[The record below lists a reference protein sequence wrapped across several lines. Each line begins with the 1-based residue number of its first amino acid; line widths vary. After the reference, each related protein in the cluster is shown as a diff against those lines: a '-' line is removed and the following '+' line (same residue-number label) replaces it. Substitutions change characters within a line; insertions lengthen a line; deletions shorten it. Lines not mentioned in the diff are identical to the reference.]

1 MKLNLKRPLAFF
13 DLEAT
18 GTNVGADRI
27 VEISIIKLH
36 PPNGS
41 QEEVRTWRINPG
53 MPIPLESSL
62 IHGIYD
68 DDVKKEPFFKEVAS
82 LIARFIGN
90 SDLAGYNSNKFDI
103 PMLMEEFLRA
113 GVPFDIENRHFVD
126 VQNIFHQM
134 EQRTLKA
141 AYKFYCEKD
150 IINAHS
156 AEADTRATMEVLLA
170 QLAKYEKTP
179 WEDKKGN
186 VMYPVMNDIE
196 ALHQFTNLNR
206 PVDFAGRM
214 IFNDEGHEIFNF
226 GKHKGKT
233 VEEVFKIEPS
243 YYSWMMN
250 GDFPLYTKRKL
261 EEIYTRWSAK
271 KAAERQ
277 AKPAPPKPVEQPEAV
292 QATKQ
297 EPVRKE
303 QPAVGKEQSAEK
315 KEQQS
320 GRKEQQP
327 DRKEQA
333 TRPHNPKPNHN
344 NNFVRK
350 PFKKRDE
357 EPAKPVNEDMLKM
370 LADKFKKG

>member
-13 DLEAT
+13 DLETT
-18 GTNVGADRI
+18 GNNIGSDRI
-27 VEISIIKLH
+27 VEVSVIKLH
-36 PPNGS
+36 PDGS
-41 QEEVRTWRINPG
+41 EAVKTFRINPG

-68 DDVKKEPFFKEVAS
+68 ELIKDEPSFKE
-82 LIARFIGN
+82 IAQALSEFIDV

-113 GVPFDIENRHFVD
+113 GVAFDLDNRHFVD

-141 AYKFYCEKD
+141 AYQFYCEKQ
-150 IINAHS
+150 IENAHS

-170 QLAKYEKTP
+170 QIARYENME

-186 VMYPVMNDIE
+186 RSVPVVNDVE
-196 ALHQFTNLNR
+196 ALHKFTNLSK

-214 IFNDEGHEIFNF
+214 VYNELGQETFNF
-226 GKHKGKT
+226 GKHKGKA
-233 VEEVFKIEPS
+233 VEDVFNIEPS
-243 YYSWMMN
+243 YYSWMIQ

-261 EEIYTRWSAK
+261 EEIYSRWNAK
-271 KAAERQ
+271 RAAARQ
-277 AKPAPPKPVEQPEAV
+277 PKPAEVKPAEPVVNAPKPVEN
-292 QATKQ
+292 
-297 EPVRKE
+297 PV
-303 QPAVGKEQSAEK
+303 K
-315 KEQQS
+315 KEF
-320 GRKEQQP
+320 
-327 DRKEQA
+327 
-333 TRPHNPKPNHN
+333 TRPANQPNRHPGAPN
-344 NNFVRK
+344 QQ
-350 PFKKRDE
+350 PFKKRDN

>member
-18 GTNVGADRI
+18 GTNIGADRI

-36 PPNGS
+36 PDGS
-41 QEEVRTWRINPG
+41 ESVKTWRVHPN

-68 DDVKKEPFFKEVAS
+68 EHIKDEPKFHEIAQAVAEFIDD
-82 LIARFIGN
+82 

-103 PMLMEEFLRA
+103 PMLMEEFLRTT
-113 GVPFDIENRHFVD
+113 VQFDLENRHFVD

-141 AYKFYCEKD
+141 AYQFYCDKA

-170 QLAKYEKTP
+170 QIARYENME

-186 VMYPVMNDIE
+186 RSVPVVNDVE
-196 ALHQFTNLNR
+196 GLHKFTNLNK

-214 IFNDEGHEIFNF
+214 VYNDEGQETFNF

-233 VEEVFKIEPS
+233 VEDVLKIEPS
-243 YYSWMMN
+243 YYSWMMQ

-261 EEIYTRWSAK
+261 EVIYNRWNTK
-271 KAAERQ
+271 RIAERQ
-277 AKPAPPKPVEQPEAV
+277 PKPVVPKPQ
-292 QATKQ
+292 QSQ
-297 EPVRKE
+297 EPAATIAA
-303 QPAVGKEQSAEK
+303 PAAATPKPAEAAPAK
-315 KEQQS
+315 KEFQKPQYTP
-320 GRKEQQP
+320 RINDPRP
-327 DRKEQA
+327 D
-333 TRPHNPKPNHN
+333 N
-344 NNFVRK
+344 NY
-350 PFKKRDE
+350 KKKDA
-357 EPAKPVNEDMLKM
+357 EPAKPVNEDMLKA